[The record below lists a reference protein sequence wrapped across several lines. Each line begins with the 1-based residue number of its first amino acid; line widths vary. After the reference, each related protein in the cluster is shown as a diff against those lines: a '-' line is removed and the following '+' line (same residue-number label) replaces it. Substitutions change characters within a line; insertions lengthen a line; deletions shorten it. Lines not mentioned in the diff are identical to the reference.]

1 MKLFFLSLGSNMGD
15 REAIMK
21 QAVALMGERLG
32 EVVACSS
39 FYQTVAQGYASDNLF
54 MNAVVALRSD
64 LSPHAL
70 LAATQQ
76 IEHDLGCDRHRNDD
90 GTYCDRLL
98 DIDMV
103 ACEDMVCN
111 DALLIL
117 PHPRMH
123 ERLFVLD
130 PLCEITS
137 EWKHPLLQLTANE
150 MRLALA
156 ISQKE

>member
-64 LSPHAL
+64 LSAL
-70 LAATQQ
+70 
-76 IEHDLGCDRHRNDD
+76 C
-90 GTYCDRLL
+90 
-98 DIDMV
+98 
-103 ACEDMVCN
+103 
-111 DALLIL
+111 
-117 PHPRMH
+117 
-123 ERLFVLD
+123 
-130 PLCEITS
+130 
-137 EWKHPLLQLTANE
+137 
-150 MRLALA
+150 
-156 ISQKE
+156 